1 MAPAGL
7 QLDAKRFWV
16 RLSRIYSFWDDGR
29 HSPLSDISV
38 MFSCMG
44 STRRVAYCKTLALQT
59 WLLGY
64 EIPDMLLIVAK
75 NCVIFFCGERKI
87 DLFRQVEKSPNAL
100 STVDL
105 KFICRSKEEKLDA
118 QLVPVLNE
126 LEKLSQ
132 NGSVGTF
139 AKERPSGEFADA
151 WNEIFSKSKMNVV
164 DVTVPFALLMAVKDQ
179 SEVALIKTACESTCT
194 FFNKFLKPQLIG
206 LVEEEKVVT
215 HAAISEACSKAA
227 RSSKYLSDVDLS
239 KLDLCY
245 PPIIQSG
252 GRYALKYGVIS
263 DDNNLNYG
271 AIVCSLGLRY
281 KQYCSNISR
290 TLLIDPSQQ
299 LQEIYAL
306 LCSVQQ
312 KVIESLKPKVRL
324 SAVYEAAQQLVK
336 ESNPDLLPSLTKN
349 VGFGIGIE
357 FRESTLLINANNAVQ
372 AEEGMV
378 FNISVGFADVPNV
391 AGTENIGKTISL
403 FIADTVLVDKDG
415 GRSFTDLAKK
425 RFKNISMFTEEE
437 EDEPEQNK
445 ENIDD
450 ALGRGKRSVV
460 LQEQLRSKENKDE
473 QRKQHQKE
481 LIEQLNVKAR
491 ERLAQAKNAK
501 SKQRIR
507 KAAVSYKSIAHMPR
521 EKEVSRMQ
529 FYVDEK
535 RDSVIMPLAGSAV
548 PVHISMIKNI
558 SMSNEGD
565 FTYLRI
571 NLFHPGMA
579 VVKDAS
585 SFPAPDAIYV
595 KEMTFRST
603 NVKEPGE
610 LHPPSLNLIMAST
623 LIKDLQKSYRAK
635 EAEERE
641 KEGIVQQD
649 TLIVN
654 SSQTFPRLKDLY
666 VRPNMINK
674 RLIGTL
680 EAHTNGF
687 RYVASRGD
695 RLDILY
701 RNIKHAFFQPCD
713 GEMIVLIHFH
723 LKDAILYGK
732 RKHSDIQFFTEVGE
746 ITTDLGKRGGREDR
760 DDLYAE
766 QAERDLRRKLNIA
779 FKSFCDRVESLTNQ
793 LVEFDTPFRSLGF
806 YGVPF
811 RSSVLLQPT
820 SCCLVN
826 LSDWPPLVITLDE
839 VELVHFERVQF
850 HLKNFDMVFIFK
862 DYTQKPFSITAIPT
876 DVLDHVKD
884 WLNSCDIPFSEGI
897 QSLNWPKIMKSILDD
912 AEGFFDSGGWDFLT
926 KDEDDTDEEGETVVS
941 NDDDE
946 DFTLE
951 EEEESSEEDSDED
964 YESVA
969 SSESAGSGGSESG
982 MSWSELE
989 EETRMEEK

>member
-1 MAPAGL
+1 MAPAAL
-7 QLDAKRFWV
+7 QLDSKQFWT
-16 RLSRIYSFWDDGR
+16 RLSKIYSFWEDGR
-29 HSPLSDISV
+29 HAPLSDV
-38 MFSCMG
+38 KVFFSCMG

-59 WLLGY
+59 WLFGY

-75 NCVIFFCGERKI
+75 RCLVFFGGERKI
-87 DLFRQVEKSPNAL
+87 SLFRQIEKAPNAL
-100 STVDL
+100 STVEL
-105 KFICRSKEEKLDA
+105 KFICRVKEDKLQD
-118 QLVPVLNE
+118 QLLPVVKE
-126 LEKLSQ
+126 LEKLSE
-132 NGSVGTF
+132 NASVGSF
-139 AKERPSGEFADA
+139 VKEHPSGEFADA
-151 WNEIFSKSKMNVV
+151 WNDVFSKYKFNIV
-164 DVTVPFALLMAVKDQ
+164 DVTVPFGLLMAVKDQ
-179 SEVALIKTACESTCT
+179 SEVALIKTACESTCA

-206 LVEEEKVVT
+206 LVEEERVVT
-215 HAAISEACSKAA
+215 HAAISEACSKAS
-227 RSSKYLSDVDLS
+227 RSSKYLTDVDLS

-252 GRYALKYGVIS
+252 GRYALKYSVIS
-263 DDNNLNYG
+263 DEHNLNYG

-281 KQYCSNISR
+281 MQYCSNISR
-290 TLLIDPSQQ
+290 TLLVDPSTE

-306 LCSVQQ
+306 LCNVQQ
-312 KVIESLKPKVRL
+312 KVIEALKPKVRL
-324 SAVYEAAQQLVK
+324 SSVYEAAQQVVK
-336 ESNPDLLPSLTKN
+336 ESKPDLLPFLTKN

-357 FRESTLLINANNAVQ
+357 FRESALLINANNAVQ
-372 AEEGMV
+372 TEEGMV
-378 FNISVGFADVPNV
+378 FNIGVGFAGVDNV
-391 AGTENIGKTISL
+391 AGTESIGKTISL
-403 FIADTVLVDKDG
+403 FIADTVLVGKDG
-415 GRSFTDLAKK
+415 GVSLTDSAKK

-437 EDEPEQNK
+437 DEEPEQNK

-460 LQEQLRSKENKDE
+460 LQEQLRVLHRRPSLFGM
-473 QRKQHQKE
+473 
-481 LIEQLNVKAR
+481 LIL
-491 ERLAQAKNAK
+491 
-501 SKQRIR
+501 IR
-507 KAAVSYKSIAHMPR
+507 KATVAYKSIAHMPK

-535 RDSVIMPLAGSAV
+535 HEAIIMPIAGSSV

-585 SFPAPDAIYV
+585 AFPAPDAIYV

-610 LHPPSLNLIMAST
+610 LNPPSLNLITASR
-623 LIKDLQKSYRAK
+623 LIKEMQKSFRAK

-641 KEGIVQQD
+641 KEGVVQQD

-654 SSQTFPRLKDLY
+654 VNKTYPRLKDLY

-701 RNIKHAFFQPCD
+701 KNIKHAFFQPCD

-732 RKHSDIQFFTEVGE
+732 RKHTDIQFFTEVGE
-746 ITTDLGKRGGREDR
+746 ITTDLGKRGGRDDR

-779 FKSFCDRVESLTNQ
+779 FKTFCDRIEVLTNQ

-806 YGVPF
+806 YGVPY

-884 WLNSCDIPFSEGI
+884 WLNSCDIPYSEGI
-897 QSLNWPKIMKSILDD
+897 QSLNWPKIMKSILED

-926 KDEDDTDEEGETVVS
+926 KDEDKSDEEAEAEGS
-941 NDDDE
+941 SGDDE
-946 DFTLE
+946 DFNLD

-964 YESVA
+964 YESVV
-969 SSESAGSGGSESG
+969 SSESGSGDGESESG
-982 MSWSELE
+982 KSWSELE
-989 EETRMEEK
+989 EETRQEEKERMLSRHTNK